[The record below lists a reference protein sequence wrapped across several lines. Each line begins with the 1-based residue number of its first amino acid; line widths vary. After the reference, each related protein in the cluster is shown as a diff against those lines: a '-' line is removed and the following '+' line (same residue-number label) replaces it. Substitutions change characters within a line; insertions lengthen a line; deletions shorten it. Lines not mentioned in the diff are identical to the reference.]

1 MKSFAGL
8 LMLVVVSGCAL
19 TPSQPPMSELPAM
32 QPALARF
39 ALEGRLQVRDG
50 ERSAAVGVDWQ
61 HRESADEWLF
71 TGPLGQGLARIE
83 ANPQGARMTLADGRR
98 SEAASPVELAHSVL
112 GVEAPFAQLPRW
124 ITARPDASAQV
135 RQVDAYGRVRQLV
148 DQGWVVDY
156 LDYID
161 DSPTA
166 LPRKVDIHRGDTRL
180 RVIVDAWN

>member
-1 MKSFAGL
+1 
-8 LMLVVVSGCAL
+8 
-19 TPSQPPMSELPAM
+19 
-32 QPALARF
+32 
-39 ALEGRLQVRDG
+39 
-50 ERSAAVGVDWQ
+50 
-61 HRESADEWLF
+61 
-71 TGPLGQGLARIE
+71 
-83 ANPQGARMTLADGRR
+83 MTLADGRR
-98 SEAASPVELAHSVL
+98 SEAASPVELAQSVL

-135 RQVDAYGRVRQLV
+135 RQVDAVGRVRQLV

-156 LDYID
+156 LDYMD